1 MGILQIFLTLQ
12 LAYGSFSTAMVKFE
26 NDRDGYISAVE
37 GITLFLS
44 GIFIVIYIPFHSVF
58 NKIFELPTWLMIIMI
73 VEITVTNAFTMW
85 TGKKRFEYKYKSVV
99 AVTLL
104 VSFIAPI
111 VAYFLVINTS
121 NKGYARIIGYSAI
134 NIIVGT
140 ILFVQ
145 QGIKGKN
152 LFSKKY
158 WRYAFSFNIPLL
170 AYYLSQ
176 TIFNQSDRIMIS
188 HMIGTDKAAVYGVA
202 YNLAMVLTFVLNA
215 INGAYVPWYY
225 EKIKNNDLKA
235 NRQVSLAIALII
247 AILVSAVIWFAPE
260 IIFIMAGEK
269 YADAVYIVPPVA
281 ISLLLLFFSQLS
293 INVEFYFEEKG
304 GLVYASIG
312 AALFNIIANYIFI
325 KMYGYIAAGY
335 TTLVSYL
342 IFAYANYRVARRVM
356 NEKALT
362 NDGVDIKAMVT
373 LFGIFSLTSLVA
385 AILYPHMI
393 VRIGVVILLFSFVF
407 YKRNHFIDLFKRL
420 KSV

>member
-1 MGILQIFLTLQ
+1 
-12 LAYGSFSTAMVKFE
+12 
-26 NDRDGYISAVE
+26 
-37 GITLFLS
+37 
-44 GIFIVIYIPFHSVF
+44 
-58 NKIFELPTWLMIIMI
+58 
-73 VEITVTNAFTMW
+73 
-85 TGKKRFEYKYKSVV
+85 
-99 AVTLL
+99 
-104 VSFIAPI
+104 
-111 VAYFLVINTS
+111 
-121 NKGYARIIGYSAI
+121 
-134 NIIVGT
+134 
-140 ILFVQ
+140 
-145 QGIKGKN
+145 
-152 LFSKKY
+152 
-158 WRYAFSFNIPLL
+158 
-170 AYYLSQ
+170 
-176 TIFNQSDRIMIS
+176 
-188 HMIGTDKAAVYGVA
+188 MIGTDKAAVYGVA